1 MRKQKVSNEDKSMYI
16 AGTMAL
22 ALFTFLT
29 LCGVFI
35 AQALGVGILAGIIT
49 HIFFSEY
56 YYKIKDWMLSANS
69 KQSEFNQNIQLN
81 LIKIY
86 GGSQLWLKK
95 LKIWRRKN

>member
-1 MRKQKVSNEDKSMYI
+1 MRNKRLSNEDKSIYI

-35 AQALGVGILAGIIT
+35 AQALGVGVIAGVVT
-49 HIFFSEY
+49 HVFFNEY

-69 KQSEFNQNIQLN
+69 KQS
-81 LIKIY
+81 KT
-86 GGSQLWLKK
+86 KK
-95 LKIWRRKN
+95 LHVLKTYN

>member
-1 MRKQKVSNEDKSMYI
+1 MRKQKVSNEDKSLYI

-35 AQALGVGILAGIIT
+35 AQALGVGVIAGVVT
-49 HIFFSEY
+49 HIFFNEY

-69 KQSEFNQNIQLN
+69 KQSKYQQIIFK
-81 LIKIY
+81 LII
-86 GGSQLWLKK
+86 
-95 LKIWRRKN
+95 

>member
-1 MRKQKVSNEDKSMYI
+1 MTNSDKSIYI

-35 AQALGVGILAGIIT
+35 AQALGVGVIAGVVT
-49 HIFFSEY
+49 YVFFNEY

-69 KQSEFNQNIQLN
+69 KQSETFN
-81 LIKIY
+81 KIY
-86 GGSQLWLKK
+86 V
-95 LKIWRRKN
+95 LKIYN

>member
-1 MRKQKVSNEDKSMYI
+1 MRKLRISDEDKSIYI

-35 AQALGVGILAGIIT
+35 AQALGVGVIAGVVT
-49 HIFFSEY
+49 HIFFNEY

-69 KQSEFNQNIQLN
+69 KQSSTKQIIFK
-81 LIKIY
+81 LII
-86 GGSQLWLKK
+86 
-95 LKIWRRKN
+95 

>member
-1 MRKQKVSNEDKSMYI
+1 MRKPKVSNEDKTIYI

-35 AQALGVGILAGIIT
+35 AQALGVGVIAGVVT
-49 HIFFSEY
+49 HVFFNEY

-69 KQSEFNQNIQLN
+69 KQS
-81 LIKIY
+81 KT
-86 GGSQLWLKK
+86 KK
-95 LKIWRRKN
+95 TVCT

>member
-1 MRKQKVSNEDKSMYI
+1 MTNEDKSLSI

-22 ALFTFLT
+22 ALFTFLM

-35 AQALGVGILAGIIT
+35 AQALGVGILAGMVT
-49 HIFFSEY
+49 HIFFSEFH
-56 YYKIKDWMLSANS
+56 YKIKDWMLSANS
-69 KQSEFNQNIQLN
+69 KQSNVKQNYSYFKDTKLF
-81 LIKIY
+81 